1 MGVKYSKNQKI
12 TTYNSSGEENG
23 FLVPIFNEND
33 NFLNNNDYLRQVYLT
48 VVKPNNIK
56 GPHLHYKRNGL
67 FTCIKGNIRIV
78 TKENNE
84 YKLFFSGEDYNYNS
98 ILIPKGI
105 PAALQNISDIDAMVI
120 NLPSPGWTKEMQDEH
135 SADFS
140 DFDFKKL

>member
-12 TTYNSSGEENG
+12 ITYNSSGEENG

-33 NFLNNNDYLRQVYLT
+33 NFLNNNDYLKQVYLT

>member
-1 MGVKYSKNQKI
+1 MGVKYSKNEKI
-12 TTYNSSGEENG
+12 KTYNSSGEENG
-23 FLVPIFNEND
+23 FLVTIFNEND
-33 NFLNNNDYLRQVYLT
+33 NFLNNNDYLKQVYLT

-84 YKLFFSGEDYNYNS
+84 YKSFFSGEDYNYNS

>member
-12 TTYNSSGEENG
+12 KTYNSSGEENG
-23 FLVPIFNEND
+23 FLVTIFNEND
-33 NFLNNNDYLRQVYLT
+33 NFLNNNDYLKQVYLT

-84 YKLFFSGEDYNYNS
+84 YKSFFSGEDYNYNS

>member
-1 MGVKYSKNQKI
+1 MGVNYSKNQKI
-12 TTYNSSGEENG
+12 ITYNSSGEENG

-33 NFLNNNDYLRQVYLT
+33 NFLNNNDYLKQVYLT

-98 ILIPKGI
+98 ILSPKGI

>member
-1 MGVKYSKNQKI
+1 MVSWFQ
-12 TTYNSSGEENG
+12 
-23 FLVPIFNEND
+23 FLMRMIIFY
-33 NFLNNNDYLRQVYLT
+33 NNDYLKQVYLT

-84 YKLFFSGEDYNYNS
+84 YKIFFSGEDYNYNS

-105 PAALQNISDIDAMVI
+105 PAVLQNISDIDAMVI

-135 SADFS
+135 SADSS

>member
-12 TTYNSSGEENG
+12 ITYNSSGEENG

-33 NFLNNNDYLRQVYLT
+33 NFLNNNDYLKQVYLT

-105 PAALQNISDIDAMVI
+105 PTALQNISDIDAMVI

>member
-1 MGVKYSKNQKI
+1 MGVKYSENQKI
-12 TTYNSSGEENG
+12 TTYSSSGEENG

-33 NFLNNNDYLRQVYLT
+33 NFLNNNDYLKQVYLT

-84 YKLFFSGEDYNYNS
+84 YKIFFSGEDYNYNS

>member
-1 MGVKYSKNQKI
+1 MRK
-12 TTYNSSGEENG
+12 NG

-33 NFLNNNDYLRQVYLT
+33 NFLNNNDYLKQVYLT

-84 YKLFFSGEDYNYNS
+84 YKIFFSGEDYNYNS

>member
-12 TTYNSSGEENG
+12 KTYNSSGEENG

-33 NFLNNNDYLRQVYLT
+33 NFLKNNDYLKQVYLT

-56 GPHLHYKRNGL
+56 GPHLHFKRNGL

-84 YKLFFSGEDYNYNS
+84 YKIFFSGENYNYNS

-105 PAALQNISDIDAMVI
+105 PAALQNISEIDAMVI
-120 NLPSPGWTKEMQDEH
+120 NLPSPAWTKEMQDEH

-140 DFDFKKL
+140 DFDFNKF